1 MNERV
6 SSLLVK
12 GLNYDFEF
20 KENTLNEE
28 DRSLETDLYNITI
41 FGNNHV
47 IAMGNVLT
55 HPEQN
60 DLLYNNVYLIYSE
73 KVVSKLGIYEMIEE
87 DEEKQKTMTH
97 RNIDFSAL
105 TLLVDNHY
113 YEQPHILESFIQ
125 SLEVLPQKK
134 ALKTATEEGKEG
146 ELEGKAEEEDD
157 EKSEEEDAGKSE
169 GKDKEE
175 DAGTSE
181 EKEEKELKDVLK
193 QKCADVEKTPS
204 SKHYS
209 SLRLR
214 NILVLYHKT
223 IANKHMKAHKK
234 KTRDDIK
241 ESMKTWFHESTKDF
255 VPTQANELTEDSI
268 TPTVLLLM
276 EYFLNIKCI
285 VVDENSSIPHFSVLG
300 ALNDIESLV
309 DHDKAKENELFKNYN
324 PGEILYITK
333 TNDKY
338 HYVDLKS
345 LDTLSSKALSS
356 EEKSQIKEAYEKKD
370 HEYVFETQLVRL
382 KEVVS

>member
-1 MNERV
+1 
-6 SSLLVK
+6 
-12 GLNYDFEF
+12 
-20 KENTLNEE
+20 
-28 DRSLETDLYNITI
+28 
-41 FGNNHV
+41 
-47 IAMGNVLT
+47 
-55 HPEQN
+55 
-60 DLLYNNVYLIYSE
+60 
-73 KVVSKLGIYEMIEE
+73 
-87 DEEKQKTMTH
+87 
-97 RNIDFSAL
+97 
-105 TLLVDNHY
+105 
-113 YEQPHILESFIQ
+113 
-125 SLEVLPQKK
+125 
-134 ALKTATEEGKEG
+134 
-146 ELEGKAEEEDD
+146 
-157 EKSEEEDAGKSE
+157 
-169 GKDKEE
+169 
-175 DAGTSE
+175 
-181 EKEEKELKDVLK
+181 
-193 QKCADVEKTPS
+193 
-204 SKHYS
+204 
-209 SLRLR
+209 
-214 NILVLYHKT
+214 
-223 IANKHMKAHKK
+223 MKAHKK

-285 VVDENSSIPHFSVLG
+285 VLDENSSIPHFSVLG

-324 PGEILYITK
+324 PEEILYITK

>member
-60 DLLYNNVYLIYSE
+60 DLLYSNVYLIYSE
-73 KVVSKLGIYEMIEE
+73 KVVSKLGIYEMMEE

-146 ELEGKAEEEDD
+146 ELEGKAEDEDA
-157 EKSEEEDAGKSE
+157 EKSE
-169 GKDKEE
+169 EE

-223 IANKHMKAHKK
+223 IANKHMKSHKK

-285 VVDENSSIPHFSVLG
+285 VVDENSAIPHFSVLG
-300 ALNDIESLV
+300 ALNEIESLV

-324 PGEILYITK
+324 PEEILYITK

-345 LDTLSSKALSS
+345 LDTLSS